1 MKIPFN
7 RPLILGTEQGN
18 LNKVFEY
25 DKFSGNGVFSSACSE
40 LLEKNTNC
48 EKAIMT
54 SSCTD
59 ALEMA
64 ALLCD
69 LGPGD
74 EVIIPSYAFVTTAS
88 AFALRGVKIVWCDIR
103 RDTKNIDESE
113 IESLITAKT
122 RAIVIVHYGGVAC
135 EMDRISEICK
145 KYNLYL
151 IEDAAQAI
159 GCSYKG
165 KRLGGFGDLAALSFH
180 GDDSYAFTHRVLNGL
195 FHFFSVILSKIIGCQ
210 DHIINSGINRS
221 SNNIRLVTMGS
232 DADKPCLSL
241 LLRFNERVYQRFVC
255 GHLRTITTMKVE
267 NIYIICSETLEAR
280 FKLLE

>member
-113 IESLITAKT
+113 IENLITAKT
-122 RAIVIVHYGGVAC
+122 RAIVIIHYGGVAC

-180 GDDSYAFTHRVLNGL
+180 ETKNIQCGEGGALLVNNPNMVERAQIIRDKGTNRIHFEQGKVDKYTWVDIGSSYLMSELQAAFLYSQLEEMDKVNENRLKSWTYYYELL
-195 FHFFSVILSKIIGCQ
+195 SEFFV
-210 DHIINSGINRS
+210 
-221 SNNIRLVTMGS
+221 
-232 DADKPCLSL
+232 
-241 LLRFNERVYQRFVC
+241 
-255 GHLRTITTMKVE
+255 
-267 NIYIICSETLEAR
+267 
-280 FKLLE
+280 